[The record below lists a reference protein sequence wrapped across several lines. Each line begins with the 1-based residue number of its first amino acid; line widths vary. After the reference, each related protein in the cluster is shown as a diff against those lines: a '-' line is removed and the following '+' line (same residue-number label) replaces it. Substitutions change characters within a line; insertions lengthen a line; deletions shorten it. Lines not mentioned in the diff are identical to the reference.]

1 MWSLSV
7 GCEALCH
14 LLPRGPKVKTAV
26 PNLRLR
32 GLISE
37 SRTYVTLWHIHRV
50 CCTVPLGC
58 MLSIAETKPSSLRAV
73 DVRLSVLECNSA
85 LLHSAT

>member
-1 MWSLSV
+1 MRLACGGRA

-37 SRTYVTLWHIHRV
+37 SRTYVTLWHNPP
-50 CCTVPLGC
+50 C
-58 MLSIAETKPSSLRAV
+58 
-73 DVRLSVLECNSA
+73 VLYGSPGVYAIYRRNQTLISESG
-85 LLHSAT
+85 